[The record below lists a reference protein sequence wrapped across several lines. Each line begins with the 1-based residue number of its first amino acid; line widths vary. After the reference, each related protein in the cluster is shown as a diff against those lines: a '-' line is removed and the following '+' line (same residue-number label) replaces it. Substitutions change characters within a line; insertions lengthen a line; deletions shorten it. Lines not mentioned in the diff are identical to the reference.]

1 MNNINLQLYS
11 FGWDSGM
18 TCAEKIACAGKMG
31 YAGVEFAREY
41 ANPDGSLMPVEEVKA
56 ALDAAGVKAVSAHIG
71 FEHMEEHIPYLAK
84 LGVKYAACPM
94 TDFATKEEAREV
106 AEELNK
112 WGKFAKEYGVTLG
125 YHNHTQEFKVD
136 QGKYLYDWLIEFSDP
151 EVTAFEVDCGWC
163 SASGA
168 SPVDFINSHAGRIK
182 AIHIKENGAVCGVDE
197 PRSRHAEKQDFH
209 FELDEDGKPIF
220 PPEFLERMKERDK
233 LNVPTGSGIVDW
245 KAVKAAADAQ
255 CDDVIYVVEREAS
268 YGGKSRVECLQE
280 DINWLKANI

>member
-1 MNNINLQLYS
+1 MNNVNLQLYS
-11 FGWDSGM
+11 FGWQSPLSPL
-18 TCAEKIACAGKMG
+18 EKIACAGKMG
-31 YAGVEFAREY
+31 YAGVEFARDY
-41 ANPDGSLMPVEEVKA
+41 AGIPVEDVKK
-56 ALDAAGVKAVSAHIG
+56 ALEDAGIKAVSAHVN
-71 FEHMEEHIPYLAK
+71 FDFLEEDLPYLAQ
-84 LGVKYAACPM
+84 LGVKYVAVPM
-94 TDFATKEEAREV
+94 TDFATKEEAKEV

-112 WGKFAKEYGVTLG
+112 WGRKAKEYGITIG

-136 QGKYLYDWLIEFSDP
+136 DGKYLYDWLIEFSDP

-168 SPVDFINSHAGRIK
+168 DPVAFINSHAGRIC

-197 PRSRHAEKQDFH
+197 PRSRHAKKEDFH

-233 LNVPTGSGIVDW
+233 LNVPTGTGIVDW

-255 CDDVIYVVEREAS
+255 CPNVIYVVEREAS
-268 YGGKSRVECLQE
+268 YGDKDRVDCLAE
-280 DINWLKANI
+280 DIAWLKENL